1 MHKLSIPEWLPRQ
14 TANLNSGLKSYLA
27 SLYNYMSNNSKQI
40 HLYNKSV
47 EDIEKNISSF
57 RESLMNFRNKE
68 VDKFCDQKQ
77 AIYLQRDK

>member
-1 MHKLSIPEWLPRQ
+1 
-14 TANLNSGLKSYLA
+14 
-27 SLYNYMSNNSKQI
+27 MSNNTKQI